1 MPSVASF
8 CVQKNEVC
16 AAQANDTIKKCVEM
30 LVMKGTRARAC
41 ISPVCFFF
49 VSTSLSLSSP
59 RDTIKKRFTLML
71 LLAGIGSL
79 VVIDELDAEKVH
91 GIITHTDGERMYIH
105 FFLHLF
111 RLHLLL
117 LFFSSSSW
125 THHHHHKLVNNRR

>member
-30 LVMKGTRARAC
+30 LVMKGTRARVYLSC
-41 ISPVCFFF
+41 VFFF
-49 VSTSLSLSSP
+49 VSNLSLSLSP
-59 RDTIKKRFTLML
+59 RYDEKRCVLML

-79 VVIDELDAEKVH
+79 VVIDELDAEKIH
-91 GIITHTDGERMYIH
+91 GIITHTDGERMCFH

-111 RLHLLL
+111 HLFHLL

-125 THHHHHKLVNNRR
+125 THLHHHKLVNNRGG

>member
-30 LVMKGTRARAC
+30 LVMKGTRARAYLT
-41 ISPVCFFF
+41 PVLFFCFN
-49 VSTSLSLSSP
+49 LSLFSA
-59 RDTIKKRFTLML
+59 RYDKKRFILML

>member
-1 MPSVASF
+1 
-8 CVQKNEVC
+8 
-16 AAQANDTIKKCVEM
+16 
-30 LVMKGTRARAC
+30 
-41 ISPVCFFF
+41 
-49 VSTSLSLSSP
+49 
-59 RDTIKKRFTLML
+59 ML

-125 THHHHHKLVNNRR
+125 THHHHHHKLVNNRR

>member
-30 LVMKGTRARAC
+30 LVMKGTRARAYLSC
-41 ISPVCFFF
+41 VFFL
-49 VSTSLSLSSP
+49 SQSLSLSLFL
-59 RDTIKKRFTLML
+59 RDMMKNGGFILML

-79 VVIDELDAEKVH
+79 VVIDELDAEKVR
-91 GIITHTDGERMYIH
+91 GIITHTDGERMYFH

-111 RLHLLL
+111 HLFHLL
-117 LFFSSSSW
+117 LFFSSLLLLGLTTTTINS
-125 THHHHHKLVNNRR
+125 